1 MLYSLSGL
9 LPIPLGLHP
18 CDLFMEISFQCK
30 VLPAQDKRLTVPG
43 IITRHKIMESQI
55 NGQFMSVLWKFFLA
69 RDLINNNNFTVSL
82 LRRIILSEIPF
93 PILSYSC
100 AIIPAAHLPDG
111 SYLQLQCQRS
121 HQWNCNIPES
131 STVHLCG
138 NGFSPNL
145 HLLLQ

>member
-69 RDLINNNNFTVSL
+69 RNLINNNNFTVSL
-82 LRRIILSEIPF
+82 LRRIDP
-93 PILSYSC
+93 
-100 AIIPAAHLPDG
+100 
-111 SYLQLQCQRS
+111 QLFDLV
-121 HQWNCNIPES
+121 HAPE
-131 STVHLCG
+131 
-138 NGFSPNL
+138 NL
-145 HLLLQ
+145 IFKVKKVFMDLICFFHIFF